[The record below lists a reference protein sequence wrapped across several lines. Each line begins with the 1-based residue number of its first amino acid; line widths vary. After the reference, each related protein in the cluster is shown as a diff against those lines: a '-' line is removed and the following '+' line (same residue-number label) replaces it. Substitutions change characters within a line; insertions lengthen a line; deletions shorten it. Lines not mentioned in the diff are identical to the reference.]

1 VAHVRS
7 EEAADSTSP
16 HVPVLLITGPV
27 GVGKTTTADAVSYL
41 LAQRGIRHACVDLP
55 QIGKAFPVPKNDPW
69 NEELSHRNLASM
81 WQNFQAVG
89 AERLIV
95 SRALESRSGLRRI
108 TEAVPGAE
116 ITVVRLRAPLTVVH
130 RRIRVR
136 NPQPEWFLN
145 AASELSQTM
154 ELHALE
160 DFVVDNEAMSVDE
173 TAKAVL
179 DLIGWAAR
187 G

>member
-7 EEAADSTSP
+7 EEAADPSSP
-16 HVPVLLITGPV
+16 QVPVLLITGPV
-27 GVGKTTTADAVSYL
+27 GVGKTTIADAVSYL

-55 QIGKAFPVPKNDPW
+55 QIGKAFPVSDGDPW
-69 NEELSHRNLASM
+69 NEELTHRNLASM
-81 WQNFQAVG
+81 WQNFRAAG

-95 SRALESRSGLRRI
+95 SRVLEASSGLRRI

-130 RRIRVR
+130 RRIRAR

-145 AASELSQTM
+145 AATELTNTM

-160 DFVVDNEAMSVDE
+160 DVVVDNAAMSIGE
-173 TAKAVL
+173 TAKMVL
-179 DLIGWAAR
+179 DLTGWAER

>member
-1 VAHVRS
+1 MAHVRS
-7 EEAADSTSP
+7 EEAADPSSP
-16 HVPVLLITGPV
+16 QVPVLLITGPV

-41 LAQRGIRHACVDLP
+41 LAERGIRHACVDLP
-55 QIGKAFPVPKNDPW
+55 QIGKAFPVPESDPW

-95 SRALESRSGLRRI
+95 SRVLESSSGLRRI
-108 TEAVPGAE
+108 SEAVPGAE
-116 ITVVRLRAPLTVVH
+116 ITVVRLRAPLSVVH
-130 RRIRVR
+130 RRIRAR
-136 NPQPEWFLN
+136 NAQPEWFLN
-145 AASELSQTM
+145 AATELSQTM

-173 TAKAVL
+173 TAKVVL
-179 DLIGWAAR
+179 DLTGWAER